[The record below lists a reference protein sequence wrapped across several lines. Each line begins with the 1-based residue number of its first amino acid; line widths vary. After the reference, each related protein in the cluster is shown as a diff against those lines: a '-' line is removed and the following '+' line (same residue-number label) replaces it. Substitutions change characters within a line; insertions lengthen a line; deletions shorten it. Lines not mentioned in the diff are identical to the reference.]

1 MWRCCVNRMSINP
14 IFTESNIQRILH
26 SAFVKHA
33 HKLVVHGVYD
43 WKKPVKEEV
52 FDEMRIFCKEY
63 HIAHELREFLPE
75 PLEEDREYI
84 EQLPAFQIYLEGE
97 YQKTAYPHNIIDVIK
112 TIITD
117 LDMKPAKPVRWNF
130 VIPKFTFRF
139 FNKRSR
145 IASSHPIT

>member
-14 IFTESNIQRILH
+14 IFTESHVQRTQD
-26 SAFVKHA
+26 SAFIKHA
-33 HKLVVHGVYD
+33 HKLMVHGVYN

-84 EQLPAFQIYLEGE
+84 ERLPAFQIYLDGE
-97 YQKTAYPHNIIDVIK
+97 YQKTAYPDNIIDVIK

-117 LDMKPAKPVRWNF
+117 LDTKPAKPVRWKF